1 VLKRG
6 FDIVGSALGLLL
18 LLPVLLACALAV
30 RLDSRGPV
38 LFRQERIG
46 RSGRPFTILKFRTMV
61 DRPQGDGPLITAT
74 NDPRVTGVG
83 RWLRRTKLDELPQ
96 LINVLR
102 GEMSLVGPRPEAGRY
117 VALYPDAVRDLVLSV
132 RPGIT
137 DEASILFRNESELL
151 ARAEDPDAY
160 YVSELLPRKLEIH
173 ARYARHRSLAGDLRI
188 LARTLRALAS

>member
-1 VLKRG
+1 MLKRG

>member
-1 VLKRG
+1 MGKRG
-6 FDIVGSALGLLL
+6 FDMVGSALGLLL

-46 RSGRPFTILKFRTMV
+46 RYGRPFTMLKFRTMV
-61 DRPQGDGPLITAT
+61 DDPQGNGLLITAT
-74 NDPRVTGVG
+74 GDPRITAPG
-83 RWLRRTKLDELPQ
+83 RWLRRAKLDELPQ
-96 LINVLR
+96 LFNVLR
-102 GEMSLVGPRPEAGRY
+102 GEMSLVGPRPEVARY

-137 DEASILFRNESELL
+137 DEASIIFRNESELL
-151 ARAEDPDAY
+151 AGAADPDAY
-160 YVSELLPRKLEIH
+160 YVTELLPRKLEIH
-173 ARYARHRSLAGDLRI
+173 ARYARHRSLAGDCRI

>member
-1 VLKRG
+1 MLKRG
-6 FDIVGSALGLLL
+6 FDIIGSALGLLL

-46 RSGRPFTILKFRTMV
+46 RFGHPFTILKLRTML
-61 DRPQGDGPLITAT
+61 DSPGGSGPLITAQG
-74 NDPRVTGVG
+74 DPRITAPGQ
-83 RWLRRTKLDELPQ
+83 WLRQTKLDELPQ
-96 LINVLR
+96 LINVMR

-117 VALYPDAVRDLVLSV
+117 VALYPDAVRDVVLSV

-151 ARAEDPDAY
+151 AQAEDPDAY
-160 YVSELLPRKLEIH
+160 YVTELLPRKLEIH
-173 ARYARHRSLAGDLRI
+173 AHYARHHSLAGDLRI
-188 LARTLRALAS
+188 LARTLRALVS